1 MTSLS
6 NSSQSTHPAG
16 RVLWEDLLFLSRFH
30 SYYERT
36 SGIFVPCSL
45 YLSLIYLFL
54 SAVPVLK
61 AFRTATTLCIAD
73 PTFNDVTRHRVLL
86 PVGTPVQRE
95 LLTGQ

>member
-1 MTSLS
+1 MSKCHIGGNHMSRLTY
-6 NSSQSTHPAG
+6 
-16 RVLWEDLLFLSRFH
+16 LSRV
-30 SYYERT
+30 YP
-36 SGIFVPCSL
+36 V
-45 YLSLIYLFL
+45 L